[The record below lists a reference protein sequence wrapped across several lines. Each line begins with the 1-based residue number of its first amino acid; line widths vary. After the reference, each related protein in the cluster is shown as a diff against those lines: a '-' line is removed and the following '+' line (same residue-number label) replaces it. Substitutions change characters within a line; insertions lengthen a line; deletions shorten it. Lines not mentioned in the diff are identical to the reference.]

1 MPDETVRA
9 HVLMPRKLV
18 ASIDRLVG
26 RRARSRF
33 LVEAAEEKLARSRLA
48 GLAAQLAGSLAE
60 RDIPGWETGESAAE
74 WVSRSRQADNAR
86 LEQLLR
92 QD

>member
-1 MPDETVRA
+1 MPDEPVRT
-9 HVLMPRKLV
+9 HVIMPRELV

-33 LVEAAEEKLARSRLA
+33 LVEAAEEKLSRLRLA
-48 GLAAQLAGSLAE
+48 RLAAQLAGSLADQ
-60 RDIPGWETGESAAE
+60 DIAGWETGESAAE
-74 WVSRSRQADNAR
+74 WVAHSRQADRDR
-86 LEQLLR
+86 LERLLQ